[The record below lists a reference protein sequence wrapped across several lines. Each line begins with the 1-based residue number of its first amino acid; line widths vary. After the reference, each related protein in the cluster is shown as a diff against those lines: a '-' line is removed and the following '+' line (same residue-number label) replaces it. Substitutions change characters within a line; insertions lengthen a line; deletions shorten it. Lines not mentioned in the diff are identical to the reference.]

1 MIIADK
7 LSRYVPISGSLRWNL
22 QVEGI
27 NRADPGGCE
36 GCIQCRI
43 NYVAE
48 VAFATDP
55 SLFKIMIQISE
66 KIRLHFCKK
75 VSARIGSDG
84 VQYSTFEYEYRVLAL
99 RIFEYEYWWL
109 TSSTSIFFAGKLYT
123 LNSVAGICCI
133 NWNHF
138 S

>member
-1 MIIADK
+1 
-7 LSRYVPISGSLRWNL
+7 
-22 QVEGI
+22 
-27 NRADPGGCE
+27 
-36 GCIQCRI
+36 
-43 NYVAE
+43 
-48 VAFATDP
+48 
-55 SLFKIMIQISE
+55 MIQISE

-75 VSARIGSDG
+75 ASAGIGSDG
-84 VQYSTFEYEYRVLAL
+84 VEYEYRVLAL

-123 LNSVAGICCI
+123 LKSVAGICCI